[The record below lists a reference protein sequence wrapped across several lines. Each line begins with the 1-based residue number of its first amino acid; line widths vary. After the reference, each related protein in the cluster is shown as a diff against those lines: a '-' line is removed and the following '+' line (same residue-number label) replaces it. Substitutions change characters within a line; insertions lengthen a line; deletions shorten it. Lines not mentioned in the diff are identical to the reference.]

1 MALYTFAIL
10 GIPPFGSLLAGKLG
24 DLVGTG
30 WALFLCGGL
39 CASGAFH
46 FMRKIDRIN
55 DQIIMALNTEEDR

>member
-39 CASGAFH
+39 CAVSATYL
-46 FMRKIDRIN
+46 MKKIDRLG
-55 DQIIMALNTEEDR
+55 DQVKAALRRQEA